1 MTLACDA
8 FEGIAAG
15 WSRDRVPAFE
25 SLIRRLGYG
34 PAETG
39 LMQRPNN
46 AERLTGSIA
55 SAAGRG
61 SRRHLA
67 EPAATRCSGARSL
80 GCWWTCALLIV
91 LSCGAAAVHA
101 QSAPPQPAASSPAQS
116 QAERIEALREQF
128 RAGVEAAARTLEN
141 DPSLRGLSPQ
151 QRRDAIGFVT
161 GNIFFAIVH
170 EMGHVLISEFQLP
183 VLGREEDAADAHA
196 VLVLLR
202 SGSTLSNRVLI
213 DVAKGWFVSDQRR
226 RDHGEKLAFY
236 DEHGLDRQRAYQIV
250 CLMVGSD
257 PAKFAELAA
266 ETKLPEE
273 RQGTC
278 QGDYNNA
285 AWSWDKLLKPYLRG
299 PDQPITRIDVVY
311 DDVED
316 GLEPFDQGIRSMR
329 ILETVAE
336 LAAERYLWPHRLI
349 LEMLPCGQPDAHW
362 NSPSRTLMVCYEMA
376 QDFLQL
382 YRYQIRSA
390 GRATGQ

>member
-1 MTLACDA
+1 
-8 FEGIAAG
+8 
-15 WSRDRVPAFE
+15 
-25 SLIRRLGYG
+25 
-34 PAETG
+34 
-39 LMQRPNN
+39 MQRTKKCR
-46 AERLTGSIA
+46 AFDRLRRVGRWPRIA
-55 SAAGRG
+55 TA
-61 SRRHLA
+61 SRR
-67 EPAATRCSGARSL
+67 PAATRCSGARSL
-80 GCWWTCALLIV
+80 GWRWTCALLIA
-91 LSCGAAAVHA
+91 LSCGAGPVLA
-101 QSAPPQPAASSPAQS
+101 QSAQSQPAQS

-128 RAGVEAAARTLEN
+128 RAGVEATARALES
-141 DPSLRGLSPQ
+141 DPSLQNLSPE

-170 EMGHVLISEFQLP
+170 EMGHVLISEFELP

-202 SGSTLSNRVLI
+202 SGSAYSHRVLV

-226 RDHGEKLAFY
+226 RDHGEKLAYY

-257 PAKFAELAA
+257 PKRFADLAA
-266 ETKLPEE
+266 EMKLPEG
-273 RQGTC
+273 RQETC

-285 AWSWDKLLKPYLRG
+285 LWSWDKVLKPYLRA

-311 DDVED
+311 EDVEG
-316 GLEPFDQGIRSMR
+316 GLEAFDEGIRSMR

-336 LAAERYLWPHRLI
+336 LAAERYLWPHRLT

-376 QDFLQL
+376 QDFLEL

-390 GRATGQ
+390 GEATRALEQQ

>member
-1 MTLACDA
+1 MGVTVRGGSVGDWWTWALLVALSCVAGPVLAP
-8 FEGIAAG
+8 
-15 WSRDRVPAFE
+15 S
-25 SLIRRLGYG
+25 
-34 PAETG
+34 
-39 LMQRPNN
+39 
-46 AERLTGSIA
+46 
-55 SAAGRG
+55 
-61 SRRHLA
+61 
-67 EPAATRCSGARSL
+67 ARS
-80 GCWWTCALLIV
+80 
-91 LSCGAAAVHA
+91 
-101 QSAPPQPAASSPAQS
+101 QPAASQPAQS

-128 RAGVEAAARTLEN
+128 RASVEATARVLEN
-141 DPSLRGLSPQ
+141 DRSLKGLSPQ

-170 EMGHVLISEFQLP
+170 EMGHVLISEFELP

-202 SGSTLSNRVLI
+202 SGSAFTHRVLL

-226 RDHGEKLAFY
+226 RDRGEKLAFY
-236 DEHGLDRQRAYQIV
+236 DEHGLDQQRAYQIV

-257 PAKFAELAA
+257 PARFADLAA
-266 ETKLPEE
+266 EVKLPEE

-278 QGDYNNA
+278 QGDYNNES
-285 AWSWDKLLKPYLRG
+285 WSWDKLLKPYLRA
-299 PDQPITRIDVVY
+299 PDQPLTRIDVVY

-336 LAAERYLWPHRLI
+336 LAAERYLWPHRLT

-390 GRATGQ
+390 GRPTGQ